1 MIRKAE
7 TTLTAAGAYIRM
19 SGDRQEKS
27 PAQQRVEITKLAK
40 HEGFAIVEWQTDEAI
55 TGNTTTE
62 DRPGLAA
69 LLAAAKA
76 GKFKTVLALHTN
88 RISREDPMDAV
99 VFYNQLRKAGV
110 GLHTCAEGAIDLDSF
125 TAQLLLFV
133 NQKASNDFLTNLAQ
147 RTLIGKIANAKA
159 GGRNGGPTIYAMDR
173 AVFTDDGRLIRRLQP
188 GECVKMPGHHVRLVP
203 STDAAKIEAIRY
215 AYNRLDAADLSFREL
230 ARELAARGY
239 PSPRGTGWTHNNVI
253 RLLSTK
259 AYIGVAQWGREA
271 WGEYYTAVGEEIIP
285 AAGKSTRRGHRK
297 QQEDAIAIAG
307 AYEGIISP
315 DLFNR
320 IQSKLSRQA
329 SPRATGNR
337 EDYPLAGLLFCEHC
351 GAKMIGEK
359 WTRRDRRGNVV
370 YQYVNYVCGTYA
382 KFGIDEAHTCGH
394 HAVDARRVL
403 GWLVYK
409 LQEELLGPGRDALV
423 KEITKQLTGQAKA
436 NGGDVERLQKRAAD
450 LDREVGRLVKA
461 IRSIDAAELVEELA
475 IVRTERDRVKA
486 ELTQAGRFTHAADID
501 AEAQKIADQLWATG
515 QQLQTKD
522 PATLR
527 GLLHKMVDKIKC
539 RWNRN
544 PGRQRSR
551 YELAE
556 GNVELHPQTPFDV
569 CRVVEHTSP
578 RTCPGRTAS

>member
-1 MIRKAE
+1 MTHKAE
-7 TTLTAAGAYIRM
+7 TKLTPAVGYIRM

-40 HEGFAIVEWQTDEAI
+40 NEGFAVLEWFTDEAI

-62 DRPGLAA
+62 DRAGLAA
-69 LLAAAKA
+69 LLIAAKA
-76 GKFKTVLALHTN
+76 RKFKTVLALHTN

-133 NQKASNDFLTNLAQ
+133 NQKASNDFLTNLSQ

-159 GGRNGGPTIYAMDR
+159 GGRNGGPAVYAMDR
-173 AVFTDDGRLIRRLQP
+173 AIFADDGHFIRRLQP
-188 GECVKMPGHHVRLVP
+188 GECIKMPGHHVRLTP
-203 STDAAKIEAIRY
+203 STDATKIEAIRY
-215 AYNRLDAADLSFREL
+215 AYNRLDTADLSFREL
-230 ARELAARGY
+230 ARELETRGY

-285 AAGKSTRRGHRK
+285 AGKTTAKHGHRK
-297 QQEDAIAIAG
+297 QQEDAIAIEG
-307 AYEGIISP
+307 AHEGIIP
-315 DLFNR
+315 PELFNR
-320 IQSKLSRQA
+320 IQSKLVRQA
-329 SPRATGNR
+329 SPRATGSR

-351 GAKMIGEK
+351 GEKMIGEK
-359 WTRRDRRGNVV
+359 WTRRDRHGNVA
-370 YQYVNYVCGTYA
+370 YRYVNYVCGTYA

-394 HAVDARRVL
+394 HAVDAQRVL

-409 LQEELLGPGRDALV
+409 LQEELLGPGRDELV
-423 KEITKQLTGQAKA
+423 KEITKQLKGQARA
-436 NGGDVERLQKRAAD
+436 TGGDVERLTKRAGD

-461 IRSIDAAELVEELA
+461 IRTIDAAELVEELE
-475 IVRTERDRVKA
+475 IVRAERDRVKA
-486 ELTQAGRFTHAADID
+486 ELTQAGRFAHAEDID

-527 GLLHKMVDKIKC
+527 GLLHKMVDKITC
-539 RWNRN
+539 RWNRI
-544 PGRQRSR
+544 PGRQRTR

-556 GNVELHPQTPFDV
+556 GDVELHPQTLNDV
-569 CRVVEHTSP
+569 CRVVE
-578 RTCPGRTAS
+578 RTLPGTCRGKTAL

>member
-7 TTLTAAGAYIRM
+7 TTLTPAGAYIRM

-76 GKFKTVLALHTN
+76 GKFRTVLALHTN

-133 NQKASNDFLTNLAQ
+133 NQKASNDFLTNLSQ

-215 AYNRLDAADLSFREL
+215 AYDRLDTADLSFREL
-230 ARELAARGY
+230 ARELETRGY

-297 QQEDAIAIAG
+297 QQEDAIAIEG
-307 AYEGIISP
+307 AYEGIIP
-315 DLFNR
+315 LDLFNR
-320 IQSKLSRQA
+320 IQGKLSRQA
-329 SPRATGNR
+329 SPRATGSR

-359 WTRRDRRGNVV
+359 WTRRDRHGNVV

-382 KFGIDEAHTCGH
+382 KFGIDEAPHLRPPCRGRP
-394 HAVDARRVL
+394 ARA
-403 GWLVYK
+403 WLAG
-409 LQEELLGPGRDALV
+409 LQATGGASRPRTGR
-423 KEITKQLTGQAKA
+423 TGQ
-436 NGGDVERLQKRAAD
+436 GDH
-450 LDREVGRLVKA
+450 
-461 IRSIDAAELVEELA
+461 RS
-475 IVRTERDRVKA
+475 
-486 ELTQAGRFTHAADID
+486 
-501 AEAQKIADQLWATG
+501 
-515 QQLQTKD
+515 
-522 PATLR
+522 
-527 GLLHKMVDKIKC
+527 
-539 RWNRN
+539 
-544 PGRQRSR
+544 S
-551 YELAE
+551 
-556 GNVELHPQTPFDV
+556 
-569 CRVVEHTSP
+569 
-578 RTCPGRTAS
+578 